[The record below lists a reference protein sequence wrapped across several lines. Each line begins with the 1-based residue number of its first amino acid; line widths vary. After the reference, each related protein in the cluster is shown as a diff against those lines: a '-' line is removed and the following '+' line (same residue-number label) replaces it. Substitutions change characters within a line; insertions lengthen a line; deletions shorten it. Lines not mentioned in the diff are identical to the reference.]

1 MSDRTGLAIRFLTSM
16 AQALATMSLY
26 AEGHPARARA
36 AVASFDTLRDLQQ
49 ADPRPSF
56 SFLGSEVVYGQQA
69 IRGLTDWE
77 WALKLAN
84 VGVQR
89 LEFADM
95 VERHAYVG
103 FLEDV
108 LARVSAF
115 NAVAAANAP
124 MNGHLAR
131 GNGPTAIRFGAV
143 GVRGSSDVRLTEAAV
158 IATEQP
164 SVLDLNAEVDAIR
177 WVHEEVN
184 DKEEIPLLEAESI
197 VRSLSVAMH
206 GDSQVLLPLLQLKE
220 FDQYTTTHALN
231 VSVLSMGL
239 AEFIGLSAREVRAY
253 GVAGMLHDLGKVRVP
268 KDILT
273 KPGKLTPDEWSL
285 MRSHTVEGARLI
297 LQSDQKLDV
306 AALVAF
312 EHHIMIN
319 GGGYPVL
326 HYARDCHQ
334 ASKLVHVCDV
344 YDALRTR
351 RPYREAWSVEKTL
364 GYLEERSGLEFDPE
378 LSGAFVRMMKQWEG
392 QVAVLT
398 DPVAP
403 VSGNGAAAAT
413 PPQPGV

>member
-1 MSDRTGLAIRFLTSM
+1 MTDRTSHAIKFLTSM

-36 AVASFDTLRDLQQ
+36 AVQSFDILRDLQA

-56 SFLGSEVVYGQQA
+56 SFLGSDVVYGQQA

-77 WALKLAN
+77 WATRLAN

-89 LEFADM
+89 LEFADI
-95 VERHAYVG
+95 VEREDYVA

-115 NAVAAANAP
+115 TALGAASAP
-124 MNGHLAR
+124 SVSVPRAS
-131 GNGPTAIRFGAV
+131 GPTPIRFGAV
-143 GVRGSSDVRLTEAAV
+143 GVRGT
-158 IATEQP
+158 TEQRATDATP
-164 SVLDLNAEVDAIR
+164 IDDASLLDLNAEVDALR
-177 WVHEEVN
+177 WIHDEV
-184 DKEEIPLLEAESI
+184 DAQEKIPLLEAESI

-206 GDSQVLLPLLQLKE
+206 GDSQMLLPLLTLKE

-239 AEFIGLSAREVRAY
+239 AEFMGLSAREVRSY

-273 KPGKLTPDEWSL
+273 KPGKLTPEEWAL

-297 LQSDQKLDV
+297 LQSDQNLDV

-319 GGGYPVL
+319 GGGYPDR
-326 HYARDCHQ
+326 HYRCDCHK
-334 ASKLVHVCDV
+334 ASALVHVCDV
-344 YDALRTR
+344 YDALRTK
-351 RPYREAWSVEKTL
+351 RPYRDAWEPAATL
-364 GYLEERSGLEFDPE
+364 AYIERGIGTEFDPDVSRAFIAMMAKWE
-378 LSGAFVRMMKQWEG
+378 PRLAVANLSQ
-392 QVAVLT
+392 
-398 DPVAP
+398 P
-403 VSGNGAAAAT
+403 AAA
-413 PPQPGV
+413 

>member
-1 MSDRTGLAIRFLTSM
+1 MSDRSTHAVRFLTSM

-36 AVASFDTLRDLQQ
+36 AVASFDILRDLQA

-56 SFLGSEVVYGQQA
+56 SFLGSDVVYGPQA

-77 WALKLAN
+77 WATKLAN

-89 LEFADM
+89 LEFADI
-95 VERHAYVG
+95 VERADYVA

-115 NAVAAANAP
+115 SAIAAAHPPTIPLPRAS
-124 MNGHLAR
+124 
-131 GNGPTAIRFGAV
+131 GPTPIRFGAV
-143 GVRGSSDVRLTEAAV
+143 GVRGTIEHKPTAAV
-158 IATEQP
+158 AVDNA
-164 SVLDLNAEVDAIR
+164 SLLDLNAEVDAIR
-177 WVHEEVN
+177 WIHDEVN
-184 DKEEIPLLEAESI
+184 TREAIPMLEAESI

-206 GDSQVLLPLLQLKE
+206 GDSRVLLPLLKLKE

-239 AEFIGLSAREVRAY
+239 AEFMGLSAREVRAY

-268 KDILT
+268 KDVLT
-273 KPGKLTPDEWSL
+273 KPGKLTPEEWAL

-297 LQSDQKLDV
+297 LQSDQNLDV

-319 GGGYPVL
+319 GGGYPDR
-326 HYARDCHQ
+326 HFRCDCHK
-334 ASKLVHVCDV
+334 ASVLVHVCDV
-344 YDALRTR
+344 YDALRTK
-351 RPYREAWSVEKTL
+351 RPYRDAWEPVATL
-364 GYLEERSGLEFDPE
+364 EYIARGIGSEFDADVARAFIAMMEKWEPRLAVAD
-378 LSGAFVRMMKQWEG
+378 LS
-392 QVAVLT
+392 
-398 DPVAP
+398 P
-403 VSGNGAAAAT
+403 AAA
-413 PPQPGV
+413 

>member
-1 MSDRTGLAIRFLTSM
+1 MTDRTSLAVRFLTSM

-36 AVASFDTLRDLQQ
+36 AVASFDTLRDLQD

-56 SFLGSEVVYGQQA
+56 SFLGSDVVYGQQA
-69 IRGLTDWE
+69 IRTLTDWE
-77 WALKLAN
+77 WATKLAN

-89 LEFADM
+89 LEFADI
-95 VERHAYVG
+95 VERNAYVS

-115 NAVAAANAP
+115 TAIAVANATSSVAVP
-124 MNGHLAR
+124 R
-131 GNGPTAIRFGAV
+131 GTGPTPIRFGAV
-143 GVRGSSDVRLTEAAV
+143 GVRGSTDQRTPDVVPVDAA
-158 IATEQP
+158 
-164 SVLDLNAEVDAIR
+164 SLLDLNAEVEAIR
-177 WVHEEVN
+177 WVHEEV
-184 DKEEIPLLEAESI
+184 DTREEIPLLEAESI

-206 GDSQVLLPLLQLKE
+206 GDSQMLLPLLTLKE

-239 AEFIGLSAREVRAY
+239 AEFMGLSPKEVRAY

-273 KPGKLTPDEWSL
+273 KPGKLTPEEWSL

-297 LQSDQKLDV
+297 LQSDQNLDV

-319 GGGYPVL
+319 GGGYPDR
-326 HYARDCHQ
+326 HYRCDCHK
-334 ASKLVHVCDV
+334 ASTLVHVCDV

-351 RPYREAWSVEKTL
+351 RPYRDAWEPAATLAYVERGIGT
-364 GYLEERSGLEFDPE
+364 EFDADVARAFIAMMGKWEPRLAYAD
-378 LSGAFVRMMKQWEG
+378 LSPV
-392 QVAVLT
+392 VA
-398 DPVAP
+398 A
-403 VSGNGAAAAT
+403 
-413 PPQPGV
+413 

>member
-1 MSDRTGLAIRFLTSM
+1 MSDRTGYAVRFLTSM

-36 AVASFDTLRDLQQ
+36 AVASFDILRELQDT
-49 ADPRPSF
+49 DPRPSF
-56 SFLGSEVVYGQQA
+56 SFLGSDVVYGQQA

-77 WALKLAN
+77 WATKLAN

-89 LEFADM
+89 LEFADI
-95 VERHAYVG
+95 VSRDDYVA

-115 NAVAAANAP
+115 SAIAAANAASIP
-124 MNGHLAR
+124 APRSG
-131 GNGPTAIRFGAV
+131 GGTPIRFGAV
-143 GVRGSSDVRLTEAAV
+143 GVRGSQ
-158 IATEQP
+158 EQRP
-164 SVLDLNAEVDAIR
+164 AETGPLDESALLDLNVEVDTIR
-177 WVHEEVN
+177 WVHEEV
-184 DKEEIPLLEAESI
+184 DTRQQIPMLEAESI

-206 GDSQVLLPLLQLKE
+206 GDSQMLLPLLTLKE

-239 AEFIGLSAREVRAY
+239 AEFMGLSPREVRAY

-273 KPGKLTPDEWSL
+273 KPGKLTPEEWAL

-297 LQSDQKLDV
+297 LQSDQNLDV

-319 GGGYPVL
+319 GGGYPDR
-326 HYARDCHQ
+326 YYRCDCHK
-334 ASKLVHVCDV
+334 ASSLVHVCDV
-344 YDALRTR
+344 YDALRTK
-351 RPYREAWSVEKTL
+351 RPYRDAWEPQATL
-364 GYLEERSGLEFDPE
+364 AYIERGIGSEFDPDTARAFIAMMAKWE
-378 LSGAFVRMMKQWEG
+378 PRLAVADLSR
-392 QVAVLT
+392 
-398 DPVAP
+398 
-403 VSGNGAAAAT
+403 AAA
-413 PPQPGV
+413 

>member
-1 MSDRTGLAIRFLTSM
+1 MSERTGIAVRFLTSM

-36 AVASFDTLRDLQQ
+36 AVASFDILRDLQQ

-89 LEFADM
+89 LEFGDM
-95 VERHAYVG
+95 VERDAYVS

-115 NAVAAANAP
+115 TAIAAANAP
-124 MNGHLAR
+124 ANVPR

-143 GVRGSSDVRLTEAAV
+143 GVRGSSDVRVPDAAV
-158 IATEQP
+158 HVAEQP
-164 SVLDLNAEVDAIR
+164 SLLDLNAEVDAIR

-206 GDSQVLLPLLQLKE
+206 GDSQMLLPLLQLKE

-239 AEFIGLSAREVRAY
+239 AEFMGLSPREVRAY

-273 KPGKLTPDEWSL
+273 KPGKLTPEEWSL

-319 GGGYPVL
+319 GGGYPDR
-326 HYARDCHQ
+326 HFRCDCHK
-334 ASKLVHVCDV
+334 ASTLVHVCDV
-344 YDALRTR
+344 YDALRTK
-351 RPYREAWSVEKTL
+351 RPYRDAWEPAATL
-364 GYLEERSGLEFDPE
+364 AYIERGIGTEFDADVAK
-378 LSGAFVRMMKQWEG
+378 AFIAMMGKWEPRLAYV
-392 QVAVLT
+392 QSS
-398 DPVAP
+398 PVA
-403 VSGNGAAAAT
+403 A
-413 PPQPGV
+413 

>member
-1 MSDRTGLAIRFLTSM
+1 MSDHTGLAIRFLTSM

-36 AVASFDTLRDLQQ
+36 AGGSFDTLRDLQR
-49 ADPRPSF
+49 ADPLPSF
-56 SFLGSEVVYGQQA
+56 SFLGSEVIYGQQA

-77 WALKLAN
+77 WATKLAN

-95 VERHAYVG
+95 VEREAYVS

-115 NAVAAANAP
+115 TAVVAANAAAAAP
-124 MNGHLAR
+124 MGR

-143 GVRGSSDVRLTEAAV
+143 GVRGSSEVRLPDAAV
-158 IATEQP
+158 QAAEQT

-177 WVHEEVN
+177 WVHDEVN
-184 DKEEIPLLEAESI
+184 DREEIPLLEAESI

-206 GDSQVLLPLLQLKE
+206 GDSQMLLPLLQLKE

-239 AEFIGLSAREVRAY
+239 AEFIGLSPREVRAY

-273 KPGKLTPDEWSL
+273 KPGKLTPEEWSL

-319 GGGYPVL
+319 GGGYPDR
-326 HYARDCHQ
+326 HFRCDCHK
-334 ASKLVHVCDV
+334 ASTLVHVCDV
-344 YDALRTR
+344 YDALRTK
-351 RPYREAWSVEKTL
+351 RPYRDAWEPAATL
-364 GYLEERSGLEFDPE
+364 AYIERGIGTEFDADIAKAFIAMMGKWEPRLAFAS
-378 LSGAFVRMMKQWEG
+378 LS
-392 QVAVLT
+392 
-398 DPVAP
+398 P
-403 VSGNGAAAAT
+403 AAA
-413 PPQPGV
+413 

>member
-1 MSDRTGLAIRFLTSM
+1 MSDHTGLAIRFLTSM

-36 AVASFDTLRDLQQ
+36 AGGSFDTLRDLQR

-56 SFLGSEVVYGQQA
+56 SFLGSEVIYGQQA

-77 WALKLAN
+77 WATKLAN

-95 VERHAYVG
+95 VEREAYVS

-115 NAVAAANAP
+115 TAVVAANASAAAP
-124 MNGHLAR
+124 MGR

-143 GVRGSSDVRLTEAAV
+143 GVRGSSEVRLPDAAV
-158 IATEQP
+158 QAAEQT

-177 WVHEEVN
+177 WVHDEVN
-184 DKEEIPLLEAESI
+184 DREEIPLLEAESI

-206 GDSQVLLPLLQLKE
+206 GDSQMLLPLLQLKE

-239 AEFIGLSAREVRAY
+239 AEFIGLSPREVRAY

-273 KPGKLTPDEWSL
+273 KPGKLTPEEWSL

-319 GGGYPVL
+319 GGGYPDR
-326 HYARDCHQ
+326 HFRCDCHK
-334 ASKLVHVCDV
+334 ASTLVHVCDV
-344 YDALRTR
+344 YDALRTK
-351 RPYREAWSVEKTL
+351 RPYRDAWEPAATL
-364 GYLEERSGLEFDPE
+364 AYIERGIGTEFDADIAKAFIAMMGKWEPRLAFAS
-378 LSGAFVRMMKQWEG
+378 LS
-392 QVAVLT
+392 
-398 DPVAP
+398 P
-403 VSGNGAAAAT
+403 AAA
-413 PPQPGV
+413 

>member
-1 MSDRTGLAIRFLTSM
+1 MSDRTGLAVRFLTSM

-36 AVASFDTLRDLQQ
+36 AVASFDLLRDLQE

-77 WALKLAN
+77 WALRLAN

-95 VERHAYVG
+95 VERDAYVS

-115 NAVAAANAP
+115 AAVAASNAP
-124 MNGHLAR
+124 ATVPSTR

-143 GVRGSSDVRLTEAAV
+143 GVRGSSDARLPDA
-158 IATEQP
+158 IANVAELP
-164 SVLDLNAEVDAIR
+164 SVLDLNAEADAMR
-177 WVHEEVN
+177 WVHNEVN

-206 GDSQVLLPLLQLKE
+206 GDSQMLLPLLQLKE

-239 AEFIGLSAREVRAY
+239 AEFMGLSPKEVRAY

-273 KPGKLTPDEWSL
+273 KPGKLTPEEWSQ
-285 MRSHTVEGARLI
+285 MRSHTVDGARLI

-319 GGGYPVL
+319 GGGYPDR
-326 HYARDCHQ
+326 HFRCDCHK
-334 ASKLVHVCDV
+334 ASTLVHVCDV
-344 YDALRTR
+344 YDALRTK
-351 RPYREAWSVEKTL
+351 RPYRDAWEPAATL
-364 GYLEERSGLEFDPE
+364 AYIERGIGTEFDADVAKAFIAMMGKWEPRLAYAS
-378 LSGAFVRMMKQWEG
+378 LS
-392 QVAVLT
+392 
-398 DPVAP
+398 P
-403 VSGNGAAAAT
+403 AAA
-413 PPQPGV
+413 

>member
-1 MSDRTGLAIRFLTSM
+1 MSDRTGIAVRFLTSM

-36 AVASFDTLRDLQQ
+36 AVASFDILRELQQ

-89 LEFADM
+89 LEFGDM
-95 VERHAYVG
+95 VERDAYVG

-115 NAVAAANAP
+115 TAIAAANAP
-124 MNGHLAR
+124 ANVPRA
-131 GNGPTAIRFGAV
+131 NGPTAIRFGAV
-143 GVRGSSDVRLTEAAV
+143 GVRGSSDVRVPDAAV
-158 IATEQP
+158 HVAEQP
-164 SVLDLNAEVDAIR
+164 SLLDLNAEVDAIR
-177 WVHEEVN
+177 WVHDEVN
-184 DKEEIPLLEAESI
+184 DREEIPLLEAESI

-239 AEFIGLSAREVRAY
+239 AEFMGLSPREVRAY

-273 KPGKLTPDEWSL
+273 KPGKLTPEEWSL

-319 GGGYPVL
+319 GGGYPDR
-326 HYARDCHQ
+326 HFRCDCHK
-334 ASKLVHVCDV
+334 ASTLVHVCDV
-344 YDALRTR
+344 YDALRTK
-351 RPYREAWSVEKTL
+351 RPYRDAWEPAATL
-364 GYLEERSGLEFDPE
+364 EYIERGVGTEFDADVATAFIAMMGKWEPRLAYAS
-378 LSGAFVRMMKQWEG
+378 LS
-392 QVAVLT
+392 
-398 DPVAP
+398 P
-403 VSGNGAAAAT
+403 AAA
-413 PPQPGV
+413 

>member
-1 MSDRTGLAIRFLTSM
+1 MSERTGIAVRFLTSM

-36 AVASFDTLRDLQQ
+36 AVASFDILRDLQQ

-89 LEFADM
+89 LEFGDM
-95 VERHAYVG
+95 VERDAYVS

-115 NAVAAANAP
+115 TAIAAANAP
-124 MNGHLAR
+124 ANVPR

-143 GVRGSSDVRLTEAAV
+143 GVRGSSDVRVPDAAV
-158 IATEQP
+158 HVAEQP
-164 SVLDLNAEVDAIR
+164 SLLDLNAEVDAIR

-206 GDSQVLLPLLQLKE
+206 GDSQMLLPLLQLKE

-239 AEFIGLSAREVRAY
+239 AEFMGLSPREVRAY

-273 KPGKLTPDEWSL
+273 KPGKLTPEEWSL

-319 GGGYPVL
+319 GGGYPDR
-326 HYARDCHQ
+326 HFRCDCHK
-334 ASKLVHVCDV
+334 ASTLVHVCDV
-344 YDALRTR
+344 YDALRTK
-351 RPYREAWSVEKTL
+351 RPYRDAWEPAATL
-364 GYLEERSGLEFDPE
+364 AYIERGVGTEFDADVAT
-378 LSGAFVRMMKQWEG
+378 AFIAMMGKWEPRLAYV
-392 QVAVLT
+392 QSS
-398 DPVAP
+398 PVA
-403 VSGNGAAAAT
+403 A
-413 PPQPGV
+413 

>member
-1 MSDRTGLAIRFLTSM
+1 MSDRTSLAVRFLTSM

-26 AEGHPARARA
+26 AEGHPVRARA
-36 AVASFDTLRDLQQ
+36 AVASFDTLRDLQC

-56 SFLGSEVVYGQQA
+56 SFLGSDVIYGQQA

-77 WALKLAN
+77 WATKLAN

-89 LEFADM
+89 LEFADI
-95 VERHAYVG
+95 VDRDAYVS

-115 NAVAAANAP
+115 SAIAAANAP
-124 MNGHLAR
+124 ANLPLPR

-143 GVRGSSDVRLTEAAV
+143 GVRGSNDHRVMEVGPIDEA
-158 IATEQP
+158 
-164 SVLDLNAEVDAIR
+164 SLFDLNAEVEAIR

-184 DKEEIPLLEAESI
+184 SREEIPLLEAESI

-206 GDSQVLLPLLQLKE
+206 GDSQLLLPLLTLKE

-239 AEFIGLSAREVRAY
+239 AEFMGLSPREVRAY

-273 KPGKLTPDEWSL
+273 KPGKLTPEEWAL

-297 LQSDQKLDV
+297 LQSDQNLDV

-319 GGGYPVL
+319 GGGYPDR
-326 HYARDCHQ
+326 HYRCDCHK
-334 ASKLVHVCDV
+334 ASTLVHVCDV
-344 YDALRTR
+344 YDALRTK
-351 RPYREAWSVEKTL
+351 RPYRDAWEPAATL
-364 GYLEERSGLEFDPE
+364 AYIERGIGTEFDADVAKAFIAMMGKWEPRLAVAD
-378 LSGAFVRMMKQWEG
+378 LS
-392 QVAVLT
+392 
-398 DPVAP
+398 P
-403 VSGNGAAAAT
+403 AAA
-413 PPQPGV
+413 

>member
-1 MSDRTGLAIRFLTSM
+1 MSDRTGIAVRFLTSM

-36 AVASFDTLRDLQQ
+36 AVASFDILRELQQ

-89 LEFADM
+89 LEFGDM
-95 VERHAYVG
+95 VERDAYVG

-115 NAVAAANAP
+115 TAIAAANAP
-124 MNGHLAR
+124 ANVPR

-143 GVRGSSDVRLTEAAV
+143 GVRGSSDVRVPDAAV
-158 IATEQP
+158 HVAEQP
-164 SVLDLNAEVDAIR
+164 SLLDLNAEVDAIR
-177 WVHEEVN
+177 WVHDEVN
-184 DKEEIPLLEAESI
+184 DREEIPLLEAESI

-206 GDSQVLLPLLQLKE
+206 GDSQMLLPLLQLKE

-239 AEFIGLSAREVRAY
+239 AEFMGLSPREVRAY

-273 KPGKLTPDEWSL
+273 KPGKLTPEEWSL

-312 EHHIMIN
+312 EHHIMIT
-319 GGGYPVL
+319 GGGYPDR
-326 HYARDCHQ
+326 HFRCDCHK
-334 ASKLVHVCDV
+334 ASTLVHVCDV
-344 YDALRTR
+344 YDALRTK
-351 RPYREAWSVEKTL
+351 RPYRDAWEPAATL
-364 GYLEERSGLEFDPE
+364 EYIERGVGTEFDADVATAFIAMMGKWEPRLAYAS
-378 LSGAFVRMMKQWEG
+378 LS
-392 QVAVLT
+392 
-398 DPVAP
+398 P
-403 VSGNGAAAAT
+403 AAA
-413 PPQPGV
+413 

>member
-1 MSDRTGLAIRFLTSM
+1 MSDRTGIAVRFLTSM

-36 AVASFDTLRDLQQ
+36 AVASFDILRELQQ

-89 LEFADM
+89 LEFGDM
-95 VERHAYVG
+95 VERDAYVG

-115 NAVAAANAP
+115 TAIAAANAP
-124 MNGHLAR
+124 ANVPRA
-131 GNGPTAIRFGAV
+131 NGPTAIRFGAV
-143 GVRGSSDVRLTEAAV
+143 GVRGSSDVRVPDAAV
-158 IATEQP
+158 HVAEQP
-164 SVLDLNAEVDAIR
+164 SLLDLNAEVDAIR
-177 WVHEEVN
+177 WVHDEVN
-184 DKEEIPLLEAESI
+184 DREEIPLLEAESI

-206 GDSQVLLPLLQLKE
+206 GDSQMLLPLLQLKE

-239 AEFIGLSAREVRAY
+239 AEFMGLSPREVRAY

-273 KPGKLTPDEWSL
+273 KPGKLTPEEWSL

-319 GGGYPVL
+319 GGGYPDR
-326 HYARDCHQ
+326 HFRCDCHK
-334 ASKLVHVCDV
+334 ASTLVHVCDV
-344 YDALRTR
+344 YDALRTK
-351 RPYREAWSVEKTL
+351 RPYRDAWEPAATL
-364 GYLEERSGLEFDPE
+364 EYIERGVGTEFDADVATAFIAMMGKWEPRLAYAS
-378 LSGAFVRMMKQWEG
+378 LS
-392 QVAVLT
+392 
-398 DPVAP
+398 P
-403 VSGNGAAAAT
+403 AAA
-413 PPQPGV
+413 

>member
-1 MSDRTGLAIRFLTSM
+1 MTDRTGLAVRFLTSM

-36 AVASFDTLRDLQQ
+36 AVASFDILRELQQ

-89 LEFADM
+89 LEFGDM
-95 VERHAYVG
+95 VERDAYVG

-115 NAVAAANAP
+115 TAIAAANAP
-124 MNGHLAR
+124 ANVPR

-143 GVRGSSDVRLTEAAV
+143 GVRGSSDVRVPDAAV
-158 IATEQP
+158 HLAEQP
-164 SVLDLNAEVDAIR
+164 SLLDLNAEVDAIR
-177 WVHEEVN
+177 WVHDEVN
-184 DKEEIPLLEAESI
+184 DREEIPLLEAESI

-239 AEFIGLSAREVRAY
+239 AEFMGLSPREVRAY

-273 KPGKLTPDEWSL
+273 KPGKLTPEEWSL

-319 GGGYPVL
+319 GGGYPDR
-326 HYARDCHQ
+326 HFRCDCHK
-334 ASKLVHVCDV
+334 ASTLVHVCDV
-344 YDALRTR
+344 YDALRTK
-351 RPYREAWSVEKTL
+351 RPYRDAWEPAATL
-364 GYLEERSGLEFDPE
+364 AYIERGVGTEFDADVATAFIAMMGKWEPRLAYAS
-378 LSGAFVRMMKQWEG
+378 LS
-392 QVAVLT
+392 
-398 DPVAP
+398 P
-403 VSGNGAAAAT
+403 AAA
-413 PPQPGV
+413 

>member
-1 MSDRTGLAIRFLTSM
+1 MSDHTGLAIRFLTSM

-36 AVASFDTLRDLQQ
+36 AGGSFDTLRDLQQ

-56 SFLGSEVVYGQQA
+56 SFLGSEVIYGQQA

-77 WALKLAN
+77 WATKLAN

-95 VERHAYVG
+95 VERQAYVS

-115 NAVAAANAP
+115 TAVAAANAAASGP
-124 MNGHLAR
+124 TGRGH
-131 GNGPTAIRFGAV
+131 GPTAIRFGAV
-143 GVRGSSDVRLTEAAV
+143 GVRGSSEVRLPDPAV
-158 IATEQP
+158 QVAEQP

-177 WVHEEVN
+177 WVHDEVN
-184 DKEEIPLLEAESI
+184 DREEIPLLEAESI

-206 GDSQVLLPLLQLKE
+206 GDSQMLLPLLQLKE

-239 AEFIGLSAREVRAY
+239 AEFIGLSPKEVRAY

-273 KPGKLTPDEWSL
+273 KPGKLTPEEWSL

-319 GGGYPVL
+319 GGGYPDR
-326 HYARDCHQ
+326 HFRCDCHK
-334 ASKLVHVCDV
+334 ASTLVHVCDV
-344 YDALRTR
+344 YDALRTK
-351 RPYREAWSVEKTL
+351 RPYRDAWEPAATLAYIERGVGTEFEADVAKAFIAMMEKWEPRL
-364 GYLEERSGLEFDPE
+364 AFAS
-378 LSGAFVRMMKQWEG
+378 LS
-392 QVAVLT
+392 
-398 DPVAP
+398 P
-403 VSGNGAAAAT
+403 AAA
-413 PPQPGV
+413 

>member
-1 MSDRTGLAIRFLTSM
+1 MSDRTSIAVRFLTSM

-36 AVASFDTLRDLQQ
+36 AVASFDILRELQQ

-89 LEFADM
+89 LEFGDM
-95 VERHAYVG
+95 VERDAYVG

-115 NAVAAANAP
+115 TAIAAANAP
-124 MNGHLAR
+124 ANVPR

-143 GVRGSSDVRLTEAAV
+143 GVRGSSDVRVPDAAV
-158 IATEQP
+158 HVAEQP
-164 SVLDLNAEVDAIR
+164 SLLDLNAEVDAIR
-177 WVHEEVN
+177 WVHDEVN
-184 DKEEIPLLEAESI
+184 DREEIPLLEAESI

-239 AEFIGLSAREVRAY
+239 AEFMGLSPREVRAY

-273 KPGKLTPDEWSL
+273 KPGKLTPEEWSL

-319 GGGYPVL
+319 GGGYPDR
-326 HYARDCHQ
+326 HFRCDCHK
-334 ASKLVHVCDV
+334 ASTLVHVCDV
-344 YDALRTR
+344 YDALRTK
-351 RPYREAWSVEKTL
+351 RPYRDAWEPAATL
-364 GYLEERSGLEFDPE
+364 AYIERGVGTEFDADVATAFIAMMGKWEPRLAYAS
-378 LSGAFVRMMKQWEG
+378 LS
-392 QVAVLT
+392 
-398 DPVAP
+398 P
-403 VSGNGAAAAT
+403 AAA
-413 PPQPGV
+413 

>member
-1 MSDRTGLAIRFLTSM
+1 MSDRSGQAVRFLTSM
-16 AQALATMSLY
+16 VQALATMSLY

-36 AVASFDTLRDLQQ
+36 AAASFDTLRDLQSV
-49 ADPRPSF
+49 DPRPSF
-56 SFLGSEVVYGQQA
+56 SFLGSDVVYGQQA

-77 WALKLAN
+77 WATRLAN

-89 LEFADM
+89 LEFADI
-95 VERHAYVG
+95 VAREDYVS

-115 NAVAAANAP
+115 SATAASAAP
-124 MNGHLAR
+124 TVSAPRVG
-131 GNGPTAIRFGAV
+131 GPTPIRFGAV
-143 GVRGSSDVRLTEAAV
+143 GVRGANDHRPVEAALV
-158 IATEQP
+158 DDA
-164 SVLDLNAEVDAIR
+164 SLLDLNVEVDALR
-177 WVHEEVN
+177 WVHDEVGTR
-184 DKEEIPLLEAESI
+184 EQIPMLEAESI

-206 GDSQVLLPLLQLKE
+206 GDSQMLLPLLTLKE

-239 AEFIGLSAREVRAY
+239 AEFMGLSAREVRAY

-273 KPGKLTPDEWSL
+273 KPGKLTPEEWAL

-319 GGGYPVL
+319 GGGYPDR
-326 HYARDCHQ
+326 HYRCDCHK
-334 ASKLVHVCDV
+334 ASTLVHVCDV
-344 YDALRTR
+344 YDALRTK
-351 RPYREAWSVEKTL
+351 RPYRDAWEPQATL
-364 GYLEERSGLEFDPE
+364 DYIERGIGTEFDTDVARAFMAMMAKWEPRLAVAD
-378 LSGAFVRMMKQWEG
+378 LSR
-392 QVAVLT
+392 
-398 DPVAP
+398 
-403 VSGNGAAAAT
+403 AAA
-413 PPQPGV
+413 

>member
-1 MSDRTGLAIRFLTSM
+1 MSDRTGIAVRFLTSM

-36 AVASFDTLRDLQQ
+36 AVASFDILRELQQ

-89 LEFADM
+89 LEFGDM
-95 VERHAYVG
+95 VERDAYVG

-115 NAVAAANAP
+115 TAIAAANAP
-124 MNGHLAR
+124 ANVPR

-143 GVRGSSDVRLTEAAV
+143 GVRGSSDVRGPDAGVHGA
-158 IATEQP
+158 EQP
-164 SVLDLNAEVDAIR
+164 SLLDLNAEVDAIR
-177 WVHEEVN
+177 WVHDEVN
-184 DKEEIPLLEAESI
+184 DREEIPLLEAESI

-206 GDSQVLLPLLQLKE
+206 GDSQMLLPLLQLKE

-239 AEFIGLSAREVRAY
+239 AEFMGLSPREVRAY

-273 KPGKLTPDEWSL
+273 KPGKLTPEEWSL

-312 EHHIMIN
+312 EHHIMIT
-319 GGGYPVL
+319 GGGYPDR
-326 HYARDCHQ
+326 HFRCDCHK
-334 ASKLVHVCDV
+334 ASTLVHVCDV
-344 YDALRTR
+344 YDALRTK
-351 RPYREAWSVEKTL
+351 RPYRDAWEPAATL
-364 GYLEERSGLEFDPE
+364 AYIERGVGTEFDADVATAFIAMMGKWEPRLAYAS
-378 LSGAFVRMMKQWEG
+378 LS
-392 QVAVLT
+392 
-398 DPVAP
+398 P
-403 VSGNGAAAAT
+403 AAA
-413 PPQPGV
+413 

>member
-1 MSDRTGLAIRFLTSM
+1 MSDRTSLAVRFLTSM

-36 AVASFDTLRDLQQ
+36 ALASFDTLRDLQA

-77 WALKLAN
+77 WATKLAN

-89 LEFADM
+89 LEFADI
-95 VERHAYVG
+95 VERHAYVS

-115 NAVAAANAP
+115 TAIAAANAATTVS
-124 MNGHLAR
+124 LSR

-143 GVRGSSDVRLTEAAV
+143 GVRGSSDMRAPETTVV
-158 IATEQP
+158 EQP
-164 SVLDLNAEVDAIR
+164 SLLDLNDEVDAIR

-184 DKEEIPLLEAESI
+184 EKEEIPLLEAESI

-206 GDSQVLLPLLQLKE
+206 GDSQMLLPLLTLKE

-239 AEFIGLSAREVRAY
+239 AEFMGLSPKEVRAY

-273 KPGKLTPDEWSL
+273 KPGKLTPEEWSL

-297 LQSDQKLDV
+297 LQSDQNLDV

-319 GGGYPVL
+319 GGGYPDR
-326 HYARDCHQ
+326 HFRCDCHK
-334 ASKLVHVCDV
+334 ASTLVHVCDV
-344 YDALRTR
+344 YDALRTK
-351 RPYREAWSVEKTL
+351 RPYRDAWEPPATL
-364 GYLEERSGLEFDPE
+364 AYIERGIGTEFDADVARAFIAMMGKWEPRLASAN
-378 LSGAFVRMMKQWEG
+378 LS
-392 QVAVLT
+392 
-398 DPVAP
+398 PVA
-403 VSGNGAAAAT
+403 A
-413 PPQPGV
+413 

>member
-1 MSDRTGLAIRFLTSM
+1 MSDSTHIAVRFLTSM

-36 AVASFDTLRDLQQ
+36 AVQSFDTLRDLQ
-49 ADPRPSF
+49 AVDPRPSF
-56 SFLGSEVVYGQQA
+56 SFLGSDVVYGQQA

-77 WALKLAN
+77 WATKLAN

-89 LEFADM
+89 LEFADI
-95 VERHAYVG
+95 VERDAYVG

-115 NAVAAANAP
+115 TAIAAANASATVP
-124 MNGHLAR
+124 LPK
-131 GNGPTAIRFGAV
+131 GNGPTPIRFGAV
-143 GVRGSSDVRLTEAAV
+143 GVRGSNEQRVTEVAPV
-158 IATEQP
+158 DE
-164 SVLDLNAEVDAIR
+164 SSLLDLNAEVEAIR
-177 WVHEEVN
+177 WVHDEV
-184 DKEEIPLLEAESI
+184 DSREEIPLLEAESI

-206 GDSQVLLPLLQLKE
+206 GDSQMLLPLLTLKE

-239 AEFIGLSAREVRAY
+239 AEFMGLSPREVRAY

-273 KPGKLTPDEWSL
+273 KPGKLTPEEWAL

-297 LQSDQKLDV
+297 LQSDENLDV

-319 GGGYPVL
+319 GGGYPDR
-326 HYARDCHQ
+326 HYRCDCHK
-334 ASKLVHVCDV
+334 ASTLVHVCDV
-344 YDALRTR
+344 YDALRTK
-351 RPYREAWSVEKTL
+351 RPYRDAWEPAATL
-364 GYLEERSGLEFDPE
+364 QYIERGIGTEFDADVAKAFITMMGKWEPRLAYAD
-378 LSGAFVRMMKQWEG
+378 LS
-392 QVAVLT
+392 
-398 DPVAP
+398 PVA
-403 VSGNGAAAAT
+403 AA
-413 PPQPGV
+413 

>member
-1 MSDRTGLAIRFLTSM
+1 MSDRTGIAVRFLTSM

-36 AVASFDTLRDLQQ
+36 AVASFDILRELQQ

-89 LEFADM
+89 LEFGDM
-95 VERHAYVG
+95 VERDAYVG

-115 NAVAAANAP
+115 TAIAAANAP
-124 MNGHLAR
+124 ANVPR

-143 GVRGSSDVRLTEAAV
+143 GVRGSSDVRVPDAAV
-158 IATEQP
+158 HVAEQP
-164 SVLDLNAEVDAIR
+164 SLLDLNAEVDAIR
-177 WVHEEVN
+177 WVHDEVN
-184 DKEEIPLLEAESI
+184 DREEIPLLEAESI

-206 GDSQVLLPLLQLKE
+206 GDSQMLLPLLQLKE

-239 AEFIGLSAREVRAY
+239 AEFMGLSPREVRAY

-273 KPGKLTPDEWSL
+273 KPGKLTPEEWSL

-312 EHHIMIN
+312 EHHIMIT
-319 GGGYPVL
+319 GGGYPDR
-326 HYARDCHQ
+326 HFRCDCHK
-334 ASKLVHVCDV
+334 ASTLVHVCDV
-344 YDALRTR
+344 YDALRTK
-351 RPYREAWSVEKTL
+351 RPYRDAWEPAATL
-364 GYLEERSGLEFDPE
+364 AYIERGVGTEFDADVATAFIAMMGKWEPRLAYAS
-378 LSGAFVRMMKQWEG
+378 LS
-392 QVAVLT
+392 
-398 DPVAP
+398 P
-403 VSGNGAAAAT
+403 AAA
-413 PPQPGV
+413 

>member
-1 MSDRTGLAIRFLTSM
+1 MSDRTGLAVRFLTSM

-36 AVASFDTLRDLQQ
+36 AIASFDTLRDLQH

-56 SFLGSEVVYGQQA
+56 SFLGSEVIYGQQA

-108 LARVSAF
+108 LTRVSAF

-124 MNGHLAR
+124 ANVPLAR

-143 GVRGSSDVRLTEAAV
+143 GVRGSSDARLAESTVNVA
-158 IATEQP
+158 EQP

-206 GDSQVLLPLLQLKE
+206 GDSQMLLPLLQLKE

-239 AEFIGLSAREVRAY
+239 AEFMGLSPREVRAY

-273 KPGKLTPDEWSL
+273 KPGKLTPEEWSL

-312 EHHIMIN
+312 EHHIMIT
-319 GGGYPVL
+319 GGGYPDR
-326 HYARDCHQ
+326 HFRCDCHK
-334 ASKLVHVCDV
+334 ASTLVHVCDV
-344 YDALRTR
+344 YDALRTK
-351 RPYREAWSVEKTL
+351 RPYRDAWEPAATL
-364 GYLEERSGLEFDPE
+364 TYIERGIGTEFDADVAK
-378 LSGAFVRMMKQWEG
+378 AFIAMMGKWEPRLAY
-392 QVAVLT
+392 VNSS
-398 DPVAP
+398 P
-403 VSGNGAAAAT
+403 AAA
-413 PPQPGV
+413 

>member
-1 MSDRTGLAIRFLTSM
+1 MSDRPGLAVRFLTSM

-56 SFLGSEVVYGQQA
+56 SFLGSEVIFGQQA
-69 IRGLTDWE
+69 IRGLADWE
-77 WALKLAN
+77 WATKLAN
-84 VGVQR
+84 VGIQR

-95 VERHAYVG
+95 VDREAYVS

-115 NAVAAANAP
+115 TAVAAANAAANVSP
-124 MNGHLAR
+124 GR
-131 GNGPTAIRFGAV
+131 GNGPTVIRFGAV
-143 GVRGSSDVRLTEAAV
+143 GVRGSSEMRLPDAVVQAA
-158 IATEQP
+158 ELP

-206 GDSQVLLPLLQLKE
+206 GDSQMLLPLLQLKE

-239 AEFIGLSAREVRAY
+239 AEFMGSSAREVRAY

-273 KPGKLTPDEWSL
+273 KAGKLTPEEWSI

-319 GGGYPVL
+319 GGGYPDR
-326 HYARDCHQ
+326 HFRCDCHK
-334 ASKLVHVCDV
+334 ASTLVHVCDV
-344 YDALRTR
+344 YDALRTK
-351 RPYREAWSVEKTL
+351 RPYRDAWEPAATL
-364 GYLEERSGLEFDPE
+364 TYIERGIGTEFDADVAKAFIAMMGKWEPRLAYAS
-378 LSGAFVRMMKQWEG
+378 LS
-392 QVAVLT
+392 
-398 DPVAP
+398 P
-403 VSGNGAAAAT
+403 AAA
-413 PPQPGV
+413 

>member
-1 MSDRTGLAIRFLTSM
+1 MSDRTGIAVRFLTSM

-36 AVASFDTLRDLQQ
+36 AVASFDILRELQQ

-89 LEFADM
+89 LEFGDM
-95 VERHAYVG
+95 VERDAYVG

-115 NAVAAANAP
+115 TAIAAANAP
-124 MNGHLAR
+124 ANVPR

-143 GVRGSSDVRLTEAAV
+143 GVRGSSDVRVPDAAV
-158 IATEQP
+158 HVAQQP
-164 SVLDLNAEVDAIR
+164 SLLDLNAEVDAIR
-177 WVHEEVN
+177 WVHDEVN
-184 DKEEIPLLEAESI
+184 DREEIPLLEAESI

-206 GDSQVLLPLLQLKE
+206 GDSQMLLPLLQLKE

-239 AEFIGLSAREVRAY
+239 AEFMGLSPREVRAY

-273 KPGKLTPDEWSL
+273 KPGKLTPEEWSL

-312 EHHIMIN
+312 EHHIMIT
-319 GGGYPVL
+319 GGGYPDR
-326 HYARDCHQ
+326 HFRCDCHK
-334 ASKLVHVCDV
+334 ASTLVHVCDV
-344 YDALRTR
+344 YDALRTK
-351 RPYREAWSVEKTL
+351 RPYRDAWEPAATL
-364 GYLEERSGLEFDPE
+364 AYIERGVGTEFDADVATAFIAMMGKWEPRLAYAS
-378 LSGAFVRMMKQWEG
+378 LS
-392 QVAVLT
+392 
-398 DPVAP
+398 P
-403 VSGNGAAAAT
+403 AAA
-413 PPQPGV
+413 

>member
-1 MSDRTGLAIRFLTSM
+1 MTDRSGLAVRFLTSM

-56 SFLGSEVVYGQQA
+56 SFLGSEVIYGQQA

-77 WALKLAN
+77 WATKLAN

-95 VERHAYVG
+95 VDRQAYVS

-115 NAVAAANAP
+115 TAVAAANAAANAP
-124 MNGHLAR
+124 QGR

-143 GVRGSSDVRLTEAAV
+143 GVRGSSEVRLPD
-158 IATEQP
+158 ATVQLAEQP

-177 WVHEEVN
+177 WVHDEVN
-184 DKEEIPLLEAESI
+184 AREAIPLLEAESI

-206 GDSQVLLPLLQLKE
+206 GDSQMLLPLLQLKE

-239 AEFIGLSAREVRAY
+239 AEFMGLSPREVRAY

-273 KPGKLTPDEWSL
+273 KPGKLTPEEWSI

-319 GGGYPVL
+319 GGGYPDR
-326 HYARDCHQ
+326 HFRCDCHK
-334 ASKLVHVCDV
+334 ASTLVHVCDV
-344 YDALRTR
+344 YDALRTK
-351 RPYREAWSVEKTL
+351 RPYRDAWEPAATL
-364 GYLEERSGLEFDPE
+364 TYIERGIGTEFDPDVARAFSAMMAKWE
-378 LSGAFVRMMKQWEG
+378 PRLAVADLSQ
-392 QVAVLT
+392 
-398 DPVAP
+398 
-403 VSGNGAAAAT
+403 AAA
-413 PPQPGV
+413 

>member
-1 MSDRTGLAIRFLTSM
+1 MSDRSTLAVRFLTSM

-36 AVASFDTLRDLQQ
+36 AVASFDILRELQA

-56 SFLGSEVVYGQQA
+56 SFLGSDVVYGPQA

-77 WALKLAN
+77 WATKLAN

-89 LEFADM
+89 LEFADI
-95 VERHAYVG
+95 VERKDYVA

-115 NAVAAANAP
+115 SAISAAHAP
-124 MNGHLAR
+124 TIPLPR
-131 GNGPTAIRFGAV
+131 SSGPTPIRFGAV
-143 GVRGSSDVRLTEAAV
+143 GVRGTVEQKPTDPVAV
-158 IATEQP
+158 NDA
-164 SVLDLNAEVDAIR
+164 SLLDLNAEVDAIR
-177 WVHEEVN
+177 WIHDEVN
-184 DKEEIPLLEAESI
+184 TREAIPLLEAESI

-206 GDSQVLLPLLQLKE
+206 GDSRVLLPLLKLKE

-239 AEFIGLSAREVRAY
+239 AEFMGLSAREVRAY

-268 KDILT
+268 KDVLT
-273 KPGKLTPDEWSL
+273 KPGKLTPEEWAL

-297 LQSDQKLDV
+297 LQSDQNLDV

-319 GGGYPVL
+319 GGGYPDR
-326 HYARDCHQ
+326 HFRCDCHK
-334 ASKLVHVCDV
+334 ASVLVHVCDV
-344 YDALRTR
+344 YDALRTK
-351 RPYREAWSVEKTL
+351 RPYREAWEPAATL
-364 GYLEERSGLEFDPE
+364 EYIARGIGTEFDRDVARAFIAMMEKWEPRLAVAE
-378 LSGAFVRMMKQWEG
+378 LS
-392 QVAVLT
+392 T
-398 DPVAP
+398 
-403 VSGNGAAAAT
+403 AAA
-413 PPQPGV
+413 

>member
-1 MSDRTGLAIRFLTSM
+1 MSDRTTVAVRFLTSM

-36 AVASFDTLRDLQQ
+36 AVASFDTLRDLQ
-49 ADPRPSF
+49 AVDPRPSF
-56 SFLGSEVVYGQQA
+56 SFLGSDVVYGQQA

-77 WALKLAN
+77 WATKLAN

-89 LEFADM
+89 LEFADI
-95 VERHAYVG
+95 VERDAYVS

-115 NAVAAANAP
+115 NAVSAANAAVNVP
-124 MNGHLAR
+124 LAS
-131 GNGPTAIRFGAV
+131 NSGPTPIRFGAV
-143 GVRGSSDVRLTEAAV
+143 GVRGAGDQRVYEITTQADEA
-158 IATEQP
+158 
-164 SVLDLNAEVDAIR
+164 SLLDLNAEVEAIR
-177 WVHEEVN
+177 WVHDEV
-184 DKEEIPLLEAESI
+184 DTREEIPLLEAESI

-206 GDSQVLLPLLQLKE
+206 GDSQMLLPLLTLKE

-239 AEFIGLSAREVRAY
+239 AEFMGLSAREVRSY

-273 KPGKLTPDEWSL
+273 KPGKLTPEEWSL

-297 LQSDQKLDV
+297 LQSDQNLDV

-319 GGGYPVL
+319 GGGYPDR
-326 HYARDCHQ
+326 HFRCDCHK
-334 ASKLVHVCDV
+334 ASTLVHVCDV
-344 YDALRTR
+344 YDALRTK
-351 RPYREAWSVEKTL
+351 RPYRDAWEPAATL
-364 GYLEERSGLEFDPE
+364 AYIERGIGTEFDADVAKAFIAMMGKWEPRLAVAH
-378 LSGAFVRMMKQWEG
+378 LSPAL
-392 QVAVLT
+392 A
-398 DPVAP
+398 
-403 VSGNGAAAAT
+403 
-413 PPQPGV
+413 